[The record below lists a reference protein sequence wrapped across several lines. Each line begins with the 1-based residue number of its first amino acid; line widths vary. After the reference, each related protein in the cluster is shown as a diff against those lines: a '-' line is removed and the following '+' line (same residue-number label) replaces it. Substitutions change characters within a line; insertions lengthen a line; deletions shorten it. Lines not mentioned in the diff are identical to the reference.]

1 MSHCI
6 FDTKIHKITSKLGVM
21 LAVSMVSGEISGQL
35 DIVRD
40 KRAVDL
46 SHYPLIP
53 TGALVDVCLAVLV
66 KTYQNPYTKYGYEQ
80 IIQST

>member
-1 MSHCI
+1 MSHYI
-6 FDTKIHKITSKLGVM
+6 FDTKIYKITSKLGVM

-46 SHYPLIP
+46 
-53 TGALVDVCLAVLV
+53 
-66 KTYQNPYTKYGYEQ
+66 
-80 IIQST
+80 